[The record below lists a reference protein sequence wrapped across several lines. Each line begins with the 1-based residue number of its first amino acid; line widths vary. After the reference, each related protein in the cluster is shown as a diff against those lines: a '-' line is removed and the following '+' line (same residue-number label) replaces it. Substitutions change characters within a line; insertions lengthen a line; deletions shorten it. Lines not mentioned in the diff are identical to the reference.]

1 MVGSV
6 EHTGTRVSLFAGQVL
21 TCLDGKGDTFAPGIG
36 GESVVDAARDRRL
49 FRDDSDTLPV
59 EVLEEGHKRR
69 YEGGLVAGNR
79 THERWVRLFVR
90 CEVAEPASRVSREGG
105 GSE

>member
-1 MVGSV
+1 M
-6 EHTGTRVSLFAGQVL
+6 
-21 TCLDGKGDTFAPGIG
+21 
-36 GESVVDAARDRRL
+36 DAARDRRL

-105 GSE
+105 GERSEGRGRERGEVVRAQELTYPALAEKTT